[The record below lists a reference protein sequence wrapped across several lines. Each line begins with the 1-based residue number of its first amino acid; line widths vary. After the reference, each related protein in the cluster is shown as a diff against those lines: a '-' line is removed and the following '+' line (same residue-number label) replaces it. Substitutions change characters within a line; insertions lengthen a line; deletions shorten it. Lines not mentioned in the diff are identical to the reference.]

1 VRKLGSVAL
10 FSLIVAIV
18 ALLIALLALRRAD
31 IVERR
36 ARALTRPGRQPE
48 SPDRPMSTG
57 ASTAHGLSAT
67 GGPGGPGT
75 GLSRIAVVRYNAFED
90 AGGQLSYSAALLDD
104 AGSGLILTSIHSRA
118 ETRSYIKEIGPQ
130 GDERDATLSAE
141 EREALRKA
149 MAKR

>member
-1 VRKLGSVAL
+1 MRKLGSVAL

-36 ARALTRPGRQPE
+36 ARALTRPDRQPE
-48 SPDRPMSTG
+48 SPDRPMGTG
-57 ASTAHGLSAT
+57 ASTAHGLSA
-67 GGPGGPGT
+67 PGGPGT